1 MSSFLLDQVSW
12 DVVVDSYGNIAICTP
27 PYSIAQDVACAA
39 RLFLGELWYDTSQG
53 IPYWQNILG
62 QMPPLSYLK
71 AQYTAAALNVIDVVQ
86 AQTFIASIGE
96 NRELTG
102 QIQVASATGEF
113 ITTIGVSPQ
122 VIAPA
127 TFT

>member
-1 MSSFLLDQVSW
+1 MASFLLDQVSW
-12 DVVVDSYGNIAICTP
+12 DVVVDLFGNIAICTP
-27 PYSIAQDVACAA
+27 PYAIAQDVACAA
-39 RLFLGELWYDTSQG
+39 RLFEGELWYDTSQG

-71 AQYTAAALNVIDVVQ
+71 AQYTTAAQNVIGVVQ
-86 AQTFIASIGE
+86 AQTFIASIGQ

-102 QIQVASATGEF
+102 QIQVTSETGESL
-113 ITTIGVSPQ
+113 VSVGIAPQ

-127 TFT
+127 TFI